1 MGRMNGC
8 AVWTSRSLSLP
19 RSANRHADCDSNRQP
34 DAHVAGNHAEDS
46 SQRGTQ
52 GDSYS
57 RISWLA
63 WHNSLLRRFA
73 SDFCN
78 PTTARLTAGRTR
90 ASAPTR
96 ALRFRQLRRFWTLV
110 ADGSYLAEQ
119 FCHRHAR
126 ERLEQGWHLRRHLRD
141 VAGDLVHPSNFAI
154 SGGDDRDLVDV
165 RQRCGQC
172 LYHFRH
178 ACEQLVDDR
187 GLVVFLVGLGFHIHR
202 LRFGLAFLEDDLGF
216 GLALLPDG

>member
-46 SQRGTQ
+46 SQCGTQ

-57 RISWLA
+57 RISWL
-63 WHNSLLRRFA
+63 
-73 SDFCN
+73 
-78 PTTARLTAGRTR
+78 
-90 ASAPTR
+90 
-96 ALRFRQLRRFWTLV
+96 
-110 ADGSYLAEQ
+110 
-119 FCHRHAR
+119 
-126 ERLEQGWHLRRHLRD
+126 
-141 VAGDLVHPSNFAI
+141 
-154 SGGDDRDLVDV
+154 
-165 RQRCGQC
+165 
-172 LYHFRH
+172 